1 MLPLSRTTMLS
12 WRSCASGKD
21 IFALLVL
28 RASDTMRHR
37 RRVMECRVLI
47 GYLRIERKFV
57 PHQVKTL
64 LLAVWPAFFNGSRG
78 WWEQRPKERYRIPT
92 ILPPRNLTAQRTRPT
107 ASHSPRS

>member
-1 MLPLSRTTMLS
+1 MLS

-37 RRVMECRVLI
+37 RQVMECRVLI
-47 GYLRIERKFV
+47 GYLRIELKFV

-78 WWEQRPKERYRIPT
+78 WWEQRPRERYRIPT
-92 ILPPRNLTAQRTRPT
+92 MLPQRNLTRLRIGPIAAA
-107 ASHSPRS
+107 ASRGSKPLSELD